1 MSKTNEQLSKWWKT
15 PSAQAAFK
23 RAADARRLKIEALRA
38 AVAARKAQLK
48 REAEEWEVVS

>member
-1 MSKTNEQLSKWWKT
+1 MNEKNQLSKWWKT